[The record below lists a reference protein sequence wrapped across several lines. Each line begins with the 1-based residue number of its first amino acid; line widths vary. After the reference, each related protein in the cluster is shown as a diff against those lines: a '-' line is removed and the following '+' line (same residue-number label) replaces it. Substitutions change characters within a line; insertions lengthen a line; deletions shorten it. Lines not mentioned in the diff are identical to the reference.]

1 MKCGKSVAK
10 KLLNLK
16 NKNNKKDL
24 RRGLFYLVIILHPE
38 QGEDILEKMY
48 DNTGGLSQLGALEF
62 ANAADT
68 AAKQLYGADYRKRNV
83 RPVATC
89 AR

>member
-1 MKCGKSVAK
+1 MRMLTYPESLVAHHT
-10 KLLNLK
+10 
-16 NKNNKKDL
+16 
-24 RRGLFYLVIILHPE
+24 GILHPL
-38 QGEDILEKMY
+38 QCADILDKMF
-48 DNTGGLSQLGALEF
+48 DSCNGLSHLGALEF
-62 ANAADT
+62 ANAADN